1 MAYESYADEIYYK
14 NVYGGDVIADEFLNK
29 APKTASRH
37 IDTPYLQQDCRQGYF
52 FVDGISAGYY
62 QGIGLQ
68 ACGF

>member
-1 MAYESYADEIYYK
+1 MKAMQTKSIIK

-29 APKTASRH
+29 ALKTASRH
-37 IDTPYLQQDCRQGYF
+37 IDTLTYNRIAGRGIF